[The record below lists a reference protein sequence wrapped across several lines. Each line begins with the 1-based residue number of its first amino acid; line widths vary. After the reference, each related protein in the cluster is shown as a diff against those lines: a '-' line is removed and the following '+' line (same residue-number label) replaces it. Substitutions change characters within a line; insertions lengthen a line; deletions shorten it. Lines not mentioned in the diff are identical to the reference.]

1 MFANWPKT
9 LANWKLANRIV
20 GENCRLKI
28 EDCNSMI
35 ELNVILQLFTS
46 SMSFQNLMK
55 FNDVFSDDFR
65 SESWFKL
72 QINFETSIFIFETS
86 RARGKTSRATRNVSV
101 FYSFSGAR
109 KYFDI
114 SFQSK
119 HLGYRLFF
127 QGGTVFL
134 RGRWRFELD
143 KEEGWMDVIL
153 SRLFQGK

>member
-1 MFANWPKT
+1 MQISNSPALIGNLEKDAMRAYLGSYHFVEKSAANDQWYAP
-9 LANWKLANRIV
+9 
-20 GENCRLKI
+20 
-28 EDCNSMI
+28 MI
-35 ELNVILQLFTS
+35 S
-46 SMSFQNLMK
+46 SSFQNLMK
-55 FNDVFSDDFR
+55 VNDVFSDDFR
-65 SESWFKL
+65 SESWFKS

-101 FYSFSGAR
+101 FYSFSGVR

-143 KEEGWMDVIL
+143 KEEGRMDVIL
-153 SRLFQGK
+153 SRLFQDK

>member
-1 MFANWPKT
+1 
-9 LANWKLANRIV
+9 
-20 GENCRLKI
+20 
-28 EDCNSMI
+28 MI

-55 FNDVFSDDFR
+55 VNDVFSDDFR

-101 FYSFSGAR
+101 FYSFSGVR

-114 SFQSK
+114 SFQSNTLDTVCSSK
-119 HLGYRLFF
+119 AGQCFF
-127 QGGTVFL
+127 EVADGLNWTKKKD
-134 RGRWRFELD
+134 E
-143 KEEGWMDVIL
+143 WMSFCHGSFKVNNLHMHSFWMKISCSCFSL
-153 SRLFQGK
+153 LLQWN